1 MQIANLTSPVPHY
14 QNSVQ
19 VVMQYPQRYHAYS
32 QQFLLSESR
41 GEIENNPTAITKL
54 IKRMQWDEHPH
65 L

>member
-1 MQIANLTSPVPHY
+1 
-14 QNSVQ
+14 
-19 VVMQYPQRYHAYS
+19 MQYPQRYHAYS